1 MIGPCRRPKKGGSM
15 NGFGMIT
22 EVKDGEVE
30 TLQVVNV
37 KNTDGTALVIRFKC
51 RLPFIAY
58 MHMACSDTE
67 H

>member
-1 MIGPCRRPKKGGSM
+1 M

-30 TLQVVNV
+30 TLKVINV